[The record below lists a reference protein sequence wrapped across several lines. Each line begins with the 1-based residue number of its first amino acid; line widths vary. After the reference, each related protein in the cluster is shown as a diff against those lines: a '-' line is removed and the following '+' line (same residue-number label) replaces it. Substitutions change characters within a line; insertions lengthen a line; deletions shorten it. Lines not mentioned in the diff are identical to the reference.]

1 MFNNK
6 ERDKMIKPQHM
17 LVEERGL
24 GNQIKRL
31 KDLIPTES
39 SKEYPLQYLKEQ
51 LITIVQDLEDIKTS
65 IKYENDRILK
75 HELELGI
82 PQRAEDV
89 TR

>member
-1 MFNNK
+1 MAEF
-6 ERDKMIKPQHM
+6 DPQVM

-51 LITIVQDLEDIKTS
+51 LTTIVQDLEDIKTG
-65 IKYENDRILK
+65 IKHENDRILTYRLK
-75 HELELGI
+75 NNK
-82 PQRAEDV
+82 
-89 TR
+89 